1 MFKSIQVKIILIIMA
16 LAIIMLLGYG
26 FVSINEINSLKEVIE
41 NKEIIGEIIN
51 KNKIVMGIILITF
64 VIISIMI
71 IWFMSKEITRPMYK
85 LISNA
90 KKIADGEETQIK
102 IAKQE
107 EARTEID
114 ELGNAFDKVT
124 QGLQENLNEVTR
136 QKRQIETILLHMTD
150 GIIAFDMKGEILHI
164 NPAAIKLL
172 EIEKQHDT
180 FDKIFNKFNKDI
192 NMEKMIYLE
201 N

>member
-26 FVSINEINSLKEVIE
+26 FVSINEINSLEATIE
-41 NKEIIGEIIN
+41 NTEIIREIIN
-51 KNKIVMGIILITF
+51 KNKIIMGIMLIAF

-90 KKIADGEETQIK
+90 KKVAEGEEAQIK
-102 IAKQE
+102 VSRQEDAK
-107 EARTEID
+107 TEID

-124 QGLQENLNEVTR
+124 KGLQENLNEVTR
-136 QKRQIETILLHMTD
+136 QKKTNRNNTFT
-150 GIIAFDMKGEILHI
+150 
-164 NPAAIKLL
+164 
-172 EIEKQHDT
+172 HDRWNYC
-180 FDKIFNKFNKDI
+180 I
-192 NMEKMIYLE
+192 
-201 N
+201 